1 MRRHMRKVS
10 VMTASMLVLSA
21 GMLASVTL
29 AQAPMVNGQVTKI
42 DEAAG
47 KVTLKHGPIK
57 KLDMNEGMTMVFRV
71 QDPALLKQVKV
82 GDKVRFDADRI
93 NGQITVTKIEK
104 AK

>member
-1 MRRHMRKVS
+1 MRPTCIVA
-10 VMTASMLVLSA
+10 ASLLVLSG
-21 GMLASVTL
+21 GMLPNLSV

-42 DEAAG
+42 DESAG
-47 KVTLKHGPIK
+47 KITLKHGPIK

-93 NGQITVTKIEK
+93 NGQFTVTKIEK
-104 AK
+104 LK

>member
-47 KVTLKHGPIK
+47 KITLKHGPIK

-71 QDPALLKQVKV
+71 QDAALLKQVKV
-82 GDKVRFDADRI
+82 GDKVKFDADRI
-93 NGQITVTKIEK
+93 KGQITVTKIEK
-104 AK
+104 TK